1 MSLPRV
7 ATSSHDGWGDL
18 HLSAALFYRTGSGP
32 RPLRRPA
39 RDLPARTG
47 SSGASVGTDPAGL
60 AAGLAAFLADTC
72 KGSPIAPGDLGL
84 PHRDA

>member
-32 RPLRRPA
+32 RPLSLRRPA

-47 SSGASVGTDPAGL
+47 SSGASVGTDP
-60 AAGLAAFLADTC
+60 AGLAAFLADTC